1 MKLGRCRWTSI
12 ALLLVLA
19 GGCSSKKG
27 DASGTQNAVSG
38 DQAPKWDERPSAVPA
53 DQPGVDDGDRAHLN
67 LLNLAH
73 LADVNQG
80 GLFIDFG
87 SPARMKYTAGNWKT
101 GWGSDGKDADVTF
114 TRAVSTTARVFLP
127 IEQVGGATLRL
138 RMKSVGTKSVM
149 LFLNNKPLPT
159 VTLVGDAFSNYDVA
173 IPADMIDVGENHLLL
188 RFGGTVK
195 VGNEDVAVAMDSIR
209 VLPTAA
215 PPGDASDVLPQYTK
229 LTRDVTIDGSVRKSI
244 VLRGA
249 SRVSWYIDV
258 PQGAK
263 LSLGVGNIATAAP
276 SPTPVNTKIVV
287 TPEGGQATE
296 LYAGALNA
304 TWTNKVLPLTPFVG
318 QVVRLDLVADAPATA
333 EVAWASPAILV
344 PKAPTVTPKQAHNV
358 VVLLIDTMRA
368 DKLKPFNP
376 ATRVQTPVI
385 DQIAREGTVF
395 LNAQSPENWT
405 KPSVASVLTGLYPM
419 THKAK
424 ESASRLAD
432 AALMVSEVFKQSG
445 FSTATFLANG
455 YVSDKFGFDQGWDHY
470 TNYIR
475 ENKSTT
481 AQNVFGET
489 ATWIE
494 KHKAERF
501 FVYIQTIDPHV
512 PYDPPDEFLKLY
524 DAEEYTGGVK
534 PRSTAD
540 QLEQAKRNPP
550 AITFTARD
558 RQRLEALHDGEI
570 SYHDRQLGVFI
581 ERLKALGLYDN
592 TLFVVVADHGEEF
605 HDHGSWGHGH
615 SVYQELL
622 HVPFMARLPGAV
634 PAGKSIRET
643 VGTLDVSPTV
653 LSAAGVAIPPVMEGV
668 DRVGHMNGIV
678 PSLPAVAFSDFLDDR
693 RVIRAGR
700 WKLIMRG
707 VNTTLFDLES
717 DPHELKELRIENHPI
732 AMRYCRVLL
741 GQFLGATDRR
751 NWLAAEQG
759 HSVNLAGE
767 AAEMDEATKAG
778 LKAIGYAN

>member
-12 ALLLVLA
+12 ALIVA
-19 GGCSSKKG
+19 AVGGCSSKKD
-27 DASGTQNAVSG
+27 DAGGSQGALSGEKAKTW
-38 DQAPKWDERPSAVPA
+38 DQRPSAVPA
-53 DQPGVDDGDRAHLN
+53 DQPGVEDGDRAHLN

-101 GWGSDGKDADVTF
+101 GWGSDGKEADITF

-127 IEQVGGATLRL
+127 IEQTGGATLRL

-159 VTLVGDAFSNYDVA
+159 ITLAGDGFANYDVVV
-173 IPADMIDVGENHLLL
+173 PADMIDVGENHLLL

-195 VGNEDVAVAMDSIR
+195 VANEDVAVAMDSIR
-209 VLPTAA
+209 VLPASA
-215 PPGDASDVLPQYTK
+215 PPANPAEALPQYSG
-229 LTRDVTIDGSVRKSI
+229 LTRDVTIDDSVRKSI
-244 VLRGA
+244 VVRGV
-249 SRVSWYIDV
+249 SRVSWYVEV

-263 LSLGVGNIATAAP
+263 LSLGVGAVPTATPNAT
-276 SPTPVNTKIVV
+276 PTSAKIIV
-287 TPEGGQATE
+287 TPEAGQPTE
-296 LYAGALNA
+296 LFAGTLNA
-304 TWTNKVLPLTPFVG
+304 EWTNKVLPLTPFVG
-318 QVVRLDLVADAPATA
+318 QVVRLDLTA
-333 EVAWASPAILV
+333 EAGATTETAWASPAILV
-344 PKAPTVTPKQAHNV
+344 PKVPVVTPTQARNV
-358 VVLLIDTMRA
+358 IVLLIDTMRA

-395 LNAQSPENWT
+395 LSAQSPENWT

-581 ERLKALGLYDN
+581 DRLKALGLYDN

-605 HDHGSWGHGH
+605 NDHGSWGHGH

-622 HVPFMARLPGAV
+622 HVPLMARLPGAV
-634 PAGKSIRET
+634 PAGRAIRES

-668 DRVGHMNGIV
+668 DRMGHMNGNT

-707 VNTTLFDLES
+707 VNTTLFDLET
-717 DPHELKELRIENHPI
+717 DPGELKELRIEDHPI

-751 NWLAAEQG
+751 NWLSAEQG
-759 HSVNLAGE
+759 QSVNLAGE